1 MTVIGTPTQPP
12 KGGITI
18 DAQHDH
24 RIAMSFLVCGLAS
37 AKPITV
43 TGCETI
49 NTSFPRFA
57 ALMQAIGSDIAAPKE
72 TV

>member
-1 MTVIGTPTQPP
+1 
-12 KGGITI
+12 
-18 DAQHDH
+18 
-24 RIAMSFLVCGLAS
+24 MSFLVCGLAS

>member
-1 MTVIGTPTQPP
+1 MTVIGQPSQPP
-12 KGGITI
+12 MGGITV

-37 AKPITV
+37 KNPITV

-49 NTSFPRFA
+49 NTSFPGFA
-57 ALMQAIGSDIAAPKE
+57 KLMQAMGCAITAPE
-72 TV
+72 TSA